1 MPVRIALNPELFQLA
16 LGLNRI
22 ISYTGYILL
31 AGTFAFWSLVWPEG
45 RTHRR
50 LVRLAWIGMGL
61 MVVGT
66 IGAPLILMSF
76 GDRQAGTALPPIIGT
91 TAAIIRL
98 AILVGIAFFL
108 MDLIRSSITGWRR
121 WVALGIVAVLAATLV
136 AQSNAVGGPW
146 QVVKIVA
153 TSGHVL
159 AVAAWLGGLV
169 ALAALSTSRNRVSEL
184 ERLVPRFS
192 IVAIFSV
199 ITLVITGPIHA
210 LAVAGGAGALL
221 NSRYGLV
228 LLVKV
233 VFFGLMLAIGNHA
246 RMYASRM
253 AFARKHLPGSELS
266 KSGGRNGL
274 AVVIGAELTIAFV
287 ILSTTSIL
295 VMVAPQP

>member
-1 MPVRIALNPELFQLA
+1 MPIRIALSPELFQLA

-22 ISYTGYILL
+22 ITYIGYVLL
-31 AGTFAFWSLVWPEG
+31 AGTFAFWCLVWPEG
-45 RTHRR
+45 RGERR
-50 LVRLAWIGMGL
+50 LVSLALIGTGL

-66 IGAPLILMSF
+66 IGAPLILVSF
-76 GDRQAGTALPPIIGT
+76 GDRQVADALPPIIG

-108 MDLIRSSITGWRR
+108 KDLVRSPITGWWRSI
-121 WVALGIVAVLAATLV
+121 ALGVVAVLAATLV
-136 AQSNAVGGPW
+136 AQSNAVGGSW
-146 QVVKIVA
+146 QIVKIIVTA
-153 TSGHVL
+153 GHAL

-169 ALAALSTSRNRVSEL
+169 ALAAAVIPRNVQEL
-184 ERLVPRFS
+184 DRLIPRFS

-199 ITLVITGPIHA
+199 VTLVITGPIHA
-210 LAVAGGAGALL
+210 LAVAGGTGALM

-228 LLVKV
+228 LLIK
-233 VFFGLMLAIGNHA
+233 FLLFGLMLVAGNHA
-246 RMYASRM
+246 RKYASRM
-253 AFARKHLPGSELS
+253 AFAHKHLPGSELR
-266 KSGGRNGL
+266 KSGGVSGL

>member
-1 MPVRIALNPELFQLA
+1 MPIRIALNPELFQLA
-16 LGLNRI
+16 LGFNRI
-22 ISYTGYILL
+22 ITYTGYVLL
-31 AGTFAFWSLVWPEG
+31 AGTFAFWALVWPEG
-45 RTHRR
+45 RADRR
-50 LVRLAWIGMGL
+50 LVSLALIGTGL

-66 IGAPLILMSF
+66 IGAPLILVSF
-76 GDRQAGTALPPIIGT
+76 GDRPAGAALPPILG

-108 MDLIRSSITGWRR
+108 MDLIRSPITGSRR

-136 AQSNAVGGPW
+136 AQSNAVGGSW
-146 QVVKIVA
+146 QIIKIVVTA
-153 TSGHVL
+153 GHAL

-169 ALAALSTSRNRVSEL
+169 ALAAVSLPRNGGPEP

-192 IVAIFSV
+192 IVAVVSV
-199 ITLVITGPIHA
+199 VTLVITGPIHA
-210 LAVAGGAGALL
+210 VAVAGGTDALV

-233 VFFGLMLAIGNHA
+233 VFFGLMLAIGNYA
-246 RMYASRM
+246 RMYASRV
-253 AFARKHLPGSELS
+253 AFARKHLPASERG
-266 KSGGRNGL
+266 KRGGASGL
-274 AVVIGAELTIAFV
+274 AVIIGAELTIAFV